1 MNDETEND
9 LCFSALRSSFTVH
22 SCSLAGALLTVFLS
36 ILRERFPA
44 VPLSKLSSVKI
55 VFRALLGLIGLVPP
69 DRLIFSLGSVYRA
82 LPQHEAG

>member
-9 LCFSALRSSFTVH
+9 LCFSAPRSSFTVH
-22 SCSLAGALLTVFLS
+22 SCSLAAALLTVFLS

-44 VPLSKLSSVKI
+44 VSLSKCSQAKI
-55 VFRALLGLIGLVPP
+55 IFRALLGRIGLSLP

-82 LPQHEAG
+82 LPQHEAV

>member
-1 MNDETEND
+1 LD
-9 LCFSALRSSFTVH
+9 A
-22 SCSLAGALLTVFLS
+22 ALLTVFLS

-44 VPLSKLSSVKI
+44 VPLSKSTRAKI
-55 VFRALLGLIGLVPP
+55 ILFALFGRIGPFLP